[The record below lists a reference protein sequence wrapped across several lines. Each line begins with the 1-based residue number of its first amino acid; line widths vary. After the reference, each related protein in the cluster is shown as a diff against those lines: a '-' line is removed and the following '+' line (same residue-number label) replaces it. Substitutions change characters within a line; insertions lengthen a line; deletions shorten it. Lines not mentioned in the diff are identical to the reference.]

1 MKIKAFNHI
10 TGYFQEKTIDLEQE
24 NPSKWLIGRHPNC
37 DFILNS
43 PEVSRVHCIILYQQ
57 KQYYYI
63 DLASVNSSGINNQT
77 IIVNQSSLL
86 QEDDVIRIG
95 DFLVFLEFEQTNL
108 EFDTD
113 IFFNAE
119 TVIDGAKNSIQQQ
132 SQTRELTVIC
142 SYIIEETSDVKTFC
156 FVAEPPI
163 LFNAI
168 SFNYKPGQFTI
179 LDLEID
185 GKQIK
190 HPYSISSSP
199 SRPYNL
205 EITLKCFSAP
215 TFQTDLANGLVSNWL
230 YDNLKVGDKLKL
242 SPPMGDFNYFEN
254 SYKKL
259 LFICSDIGITPLM
272 SMSRWLCD
280 TNADLSVILI
290 YSIPTQQ
297 DIIFQEELELMA
309 LRYPNFKL
317 AINLTSKEFDLAW
330 SGYTGRLSKTML
342 SEIAPDFEERV
353 AYVCGSEGFL
363 ESVKTM
369 LKELK
374 FPMHNFYQEN
384 LTPSTSVKPALT
396 MKVMGNKSVCS
407 WECAS

>member
-1 MKIKAFNHI
+1 
-10 TGYFQEKTIDLEQE
+10 
-24 NPSKWLIGRHPNC
+24 
-37 DFILNS
+37 
-43 PEVSRVHCIILYQQ
+43 
-57 KQYYYI
+57 
-63 DLASVNSSGINNQT
+63 
-77 IIVNQSSLL
+77 
-86 QEDDVIRIG
+86 
-95 DFLVFLEFEQTNL
+95 
-108 EFDTD
+108 
-113 IFFNAE
+113 
-119 TVIDGAKNSIQQQ
+119 
-132 SQTRELTVIC
+132 
-142 SYIIEETSDVKTFC
+142 
-156 FVAEPPI
+156 
-163 LFNAI
+163 
-168 SFNYKPGQFTI
+168 
-179 LDLEID
+179 
-185 GKQIK
+185 
-190 HPYSISSSP
+190 
-199 SRPYNL
+199 
-205 EITLKCFSAP
+205 
-215 TFQTDLANGLVSNWL
+215 
-230 YDNLKVGDKLKL
+230 
-242 SPPMGDFNYFEN
+242 MGDFNYFEN

-272 SMSRWLCD
+272 SMSRWLCE
-280 TNADLSVILI
+280 TNADLSVSLI